1 MFAKQSKLQ
10 VVLQAIVL
18 ESTARRL
25 AESRNRLP
33 ALGGTYGTYGTYSST
48 LITGNWTR

>member
-10 VVLQAIVL
+10 VVLQAIML
-18 ESTARRL
+18 ESSTRRL

-33 ALGGTYGTYGTYSST
+33 ALGGTYGTYRTVSGR
-48 LITGNWTR
+48 WTR